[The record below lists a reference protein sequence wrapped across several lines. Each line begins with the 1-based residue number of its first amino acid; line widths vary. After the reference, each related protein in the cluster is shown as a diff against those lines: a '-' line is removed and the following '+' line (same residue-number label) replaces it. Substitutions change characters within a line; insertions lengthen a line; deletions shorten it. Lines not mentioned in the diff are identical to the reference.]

1 MTGGDGRDANG
12 DDDRT
17 RVGSERTTF
26 VQGDVLSHTYQIER
40 MLARGGMGEVYKA
53 RHMEL
58 GTLHAVKIIL
68 PDLASN
74 ERVVNLFR
82 REAAILRNVRNDA
95 VVGYD
100 GVFRDENGRVYLV
113 MEFVDGPSLKQELR
127 KGALK
132 PDDVRLLRDRL
143 AGGLAAAHE
152 KGVIHRDISPDN
164 VILAGGRLDQAKII
178 DFGIAK
184 LDDPETSTIIGGD
197 FAGKWS
203 YASPEQLGMY
213 GGEVGPQSDMYSLGL
228 VLAAAASGRPLDMG
242 KSTISVVEARKAV
255 PDLSDVPA
263 ELRDEL
269 GAMLR
274 PDPKDRP
281 ASMHDLIP
289 EERKAEAVP
298 RRGIGVW
305 LGAGALVVALAVGGV
320 VAWPLLMEPPVP
332 PEPDPAA
339 LRGAVDQIVAG
350 FACAEFEHRIDD
362 DGALTIRGHV
372 ASREDRVRLQTE
384 LRSITGLAGIDN
396 AVEVRPC
403 PNAEE
408 PAVDVAAIEAAAA
421 EIAAGYECTELTI
434 EATED
439 GRLSARGHVGTRE
452 DLSSLQQAL
461 RGIEGVRV
469 LDNAVAVDPC
479 PVGPEP
485 GTIRAAIA
493 EIVEAF
499 PCTEVTTRLGPDSR
513 VSVEGRIGTAD
524 DRRRLEQRIAAV
536 HGVAGVDM
544 DAIVEACPPPVDRVA
559 IRTEM
564 DRIVSGFGECAELEA
579 RLRNDLTVAVSGR
592 LGTDEDLRRLQRAL
606 GRIEGVAA
614 VEPSVRVEPCVTRP
628 DTPPDTP
635 PETPPDSRPPD
646 RIATEAQR
654 IVGRFR
660 CAELDVD
667 VSDRGTI
674 RVAGLVARDRDRDRL
689 RAQLARIE
697 GAAAVETD
705 VDIRP
710 WPFCELVPIVQ
721 ALDAPADAEPR
732 IGANQAD
739 ATYRAGEPLA
749 FEVTMGSAFGGYLYI
764 HLIDADGN
772 VLHLLPTPER
782 PDNAV
787 SAGQTVTIG
796 RPPHR
801 TYEARPPFGQAMVLA
816 VATPEPLFETVRPA
830 VEQASQ
836 YVDTL
841 SRAVQEQDRAGADY
855 LMLSI
860 EAR

>member
-1 MTGGDGRDANG
+1 MTGAGGQDGG
-12 DDDRT
+12 GERT
-17 RVGSERTTF
+17 SLGAERTTF
-26 VQGDVLSHTYQIER
+26 AKGDVLSHTYQIEK

-203 YASPEQLGMY
+203 FASPEQLGMY

-255 PDLSDVPA
+255 PNLGDVPA
-263 ELRDEL
+263 ELREEL

-289 EERKAEAVP
+289 EEHKPETGKAGG
-298 RRGIGVW
+298 RGIGVW

-320 VAWPLLMEPPVP
+320 VAWPLLMEPPGP
-332 PEPDPAA
+332 PGPDRAA
-339 LRGAVDQIVAG
+339 LRQAVDRVVAE
-350 FACAEFEHRIDD
+350 FACAAFEHRIDD

-384 LRSITGLAGIDN
+384 LRSITGLTGIDN

-403 PNAEE
+403 PEGRE
-408 PAVDVAAIEAAAA
+408 PTIDVAAIESAAA
-421 EIAAGYECTELTI
+421 EIAAGYDCADLSI
-434 EATED
+434 AVSED
-439 GRLSARGHVGTRE
+439 GRLSARGHVASRD
-452 DLSSLQQAL
+452 DLRSLQAAL
-461 RGIEGVRV
+461 GGIDGVSG
-469 LDNAVAVDPC
+469 LENAVAVQPC
-479 PVGPEP
+479 PVAPEP
-485 GTIRAAIA
+485 QTIRAAIA
-493 EIVEAF
+493 EIVEGFA
-499 PCTEVTTRLGPDSR
+499 CTEVSTRLGRDNR
-513 VSVEGRIGTAD
+513 VSVEGRIGTAE

-544 DAIVEACPPPVDRVA
+544 DAVVEACPPPVDRVA

-564 DRIVSGFGECAELEA
+564 DRILGGFGECAELNA
-579 RLRNDLTVAVSGR
+579 QLRDDLTVTVSGR
-592 LGTDEDLRRLQRAL
+592 LGTEAELGRLRRAL
-606 GRIEGVAA
+606 GRIEGVTD
-614 VEPSVRVEPCVTRP
+614 VQPSVRVEACRTQ
-628 DTPPDTP
+628 P
-635 PETPPDSRPPD
+635 PEVPVEPGPPD
-646 RIATEAQR
+646 RIAAEAQR

-660 CAELDVD
+660 CSELDVQ

-689 RAQLARIE
+689 RSQLARIE

-710 WPFCELVPIVQ
+710 WPFCELVPVVR
-721 ALDAPADAEPR
+721 ALQAPAGAEPR
-732 IGANQAD
+732 IAANQPD
-739 ATYRAGEPLA
+739 ATYRAGDPLV
-749 FEVTMGSAFGGYLYI
+749 FEVTAGRAFGGHLYVD
-764 HLIDADGN
+764 LIDADGN

-782 PDNAV
+782 TDNAV
-787 SAGQTVTIG
+787 RPGETVTLG

-816 VATPEPLFETVRPA
+816 VVTQEPLFETLRPM

-836 YVDTL
+836 YMDTL
-841 SRAVQEQDRAGADY
+841 GRALQAQETAGADY
-855 LMLSI
+855 LMLTVHP
-860 EAR
+860 R